1 MRELHERYGDEGLVI
16 IGVHTPEFS
25 YEKDIENVKEALDR
39 LDVPFPV
46 AIDNDWKTWRAYR
59 NRYWPAQYLIDKSG
73 NIRDLKIGEV
83 HIDTARYDEYKAA
96 IEALLAEDV
105 S

>member
-1 MRELHERYGDEGLVI
+1 MRELHETYKDDGLVI
-16 IGVHTPEFS
+16 IGVHTPEFK
-25 YEKDIENVKEALDR
+25 YEADIDNVKEALVR

-46 AIDNDWKTWRAYR
+46 AIDNEKQTWRAYR

-83 HIDTARYDEYKAA
+83 HIGTERYEDYKAE
-96 IEALLAEDV
+96 IEALLAEDI